1 MASLTKCPKCHGK
14 GKITTKHSSKC
25 PTCRGMGSTKIVVGS
40 KPTGKGNCSACAGSG
55 QIVKEVVKTCPVCK
69 GEGTKKN
76 LCILC
81 EKSAPAGKQFCESCM
96 KDLMIYQLISPV
108 TLKAV
113 EFNKIYAANVVNKVD
128 FGFFVKLASK
138 VEGLIRDKNFRG
150 KEGDGLFIKLKN
162 KKGEKLEFQEVKID
176 NPSSITIKR
185 VHDPVSLE
193 KIQADREIGSFLSIQ
208 ARVENVRQIP
218 RGPKIFTLLDETGVI
233 EAAAFNLDFV
243 EDIEVGNI
251 VEVMG
256 EYNLHRGSEQIE
268 ISDMFI
274 VDEAYANA
282 FTRKMEDLI
291 DKRSE
296 PPEVDFLVKSETLEL
311 LRTKFV
317 TIAKRIRRAILE
329 LQPVVIRH
337 HADCDGI
344 TGGLALE
351 VAIRDLW
358 LQTFGHSDE
367 DQLRHLV
374 KRTPNKPPYYDP
386 IDAVR
391 DLDFALSDQDRFG
404 DKIPLMIVLDTG
416 SSEESLFSYRL
427 IKSYEIEIM
436 VVDHHFPSSTVQEI
450 VDSHLNVYFVGGDY
464 NICAG
469 MLGCELARFINPE
482 VTETINHLPAIA
494 GKGDRVEGEELNQ
507 YLAIAKEKDYSEGF
521 LEDIAVA
528 VDYQAYFL
536 KFSPGRFLLSDL
548 LGIKGKQE
556 KQINYV
562 KLLSTEARLHLE
574 NQLQISLEYV
584 QEETLVNKIRLAVL
598 DVEKYASRFDFPPP
612 GKITGSLFDHLAKK
626 NLKSPLVTIG
636 LGPDFAIFR
645 SQKVK
650 LNFPGLVKKCAK
662 RLPHAGVEGGGHEV
676 VGSMKFITGAR
687 DEMTNLIRELLTLIE
702 IPNKINKKT

>member
-1 MASLTKCPKCHGK
+1 MASISKCPKCHGK
-14 GKITTKHSSKC
+14 GKITIKHSSKC

-55 QIVKEVVKTCPVCK
+55 QIVKELVKSCPVCK
-69 GEGTKKN
+69 GEGTKIN
-76 LCILC
+76 RCVMC
-81 EKSAPAGKQFCESCM
+81 EKPAPVGKTFCEACE
-96 KDLMIYQLISPV
+96 KDLVLYQLISPV
-108 TLKAV
+108 SLNTV
-113 EFNKIYAANVVNKVD
+113 EFNKIYAAKVVKKVD
-128 FGFFVKLASK
+128 FGFFVQLAAK
-138 VEGLIRDKNFRG
+138 VEGLIRDKKFKG
-150 KEGDGLFIKLKN
+150 KEGDSLFVKLIN

-176 NPSSITIKR
+176 NSSKSAIKR
-185 VHDPVSLE
+185 IHDPVSLQ
-193 KIQADREIGSFLSIQ
+193 KIQTDHEIGTFLTIQ
-208 ARVENVRQIP
+208 ARVENIRQIP

-233 EAAAFNLDFV
+233 EAAAFHLDFV

-256 EYNLHRGSEQIE
+256 EYNRHRDSEQIE
-268 ISDMFI
+268 ISNMFI

-282 FTRKMEDLI
+282 FTRKMEELI
-291 DKRSE
+291 DQRSE
-296 PPEVDFLVKSETLEL
+296 PPKVEFLVKSETLEL
-311 LRTKFV
+311 LRSKFV
-317 TIAKRIRRAILE
+317 TIAKRIRRALLE
-329 LQPVVIRH
+329 LQPIIIRH

-351 VAIRDLW
+351 VALRDLW
-358 LQTFGHSDE
+358 FQLFGQSDE

-416 SSEESLFSYRL
+416 SSEESLFSYKL
-427 IKSYEIEIM
+427 IKSYGIEIL
-436 VVDHHFPSSTVQEI
+436 VVDHHFPSSVVQEF

-469 MLGCELARFINPE
+469 MLGCELARFINPN

-494 GKGDRVEGEELNQ
+494 GKGDRVEGEELDQ
-507 YLAIAKEKDYSEGF
+507 YLEIAKEKDYSEGF

-556 KQINYV
+556 EQINYV

-584 QEETLVNKIRLAVL
+584 QEEKLVNKIDLAIL

-626 NLKSPLVTIG
+626 NQKSPLVTIG

-645 SQKVK
+645 SQNVK
-650 LNFPGLVKKCAK
+650 LDFPGLVKKCAK
-662 RLPHAGVEGGGHEV
+662 KLPHAGVEGGGHEV

-687 DEMTNLIRELLTLIE
+687 DEVTKHLRELLTLIE
-702 IPNKINKKT
+702 TPRTNEKKT